1 MNKLRLYDDEDR
13 KCFICGRN
21 GNGDRLEHHHVFGA
35 ALRPKSEK
43 YGLVVL
49 LCGEG
54 CHRTG
59 IKSVHVNAK
68 LNRALQRKVQL
79 IAMEHYGW
87 TEADFI
93 KIFGKSYL
101 RKEG

>member
-1 MNKLRLYDDEDR
+1 MKLHLYDEDDK

-59 IKSVHVNAK
+59 KNSVHVNAK
-68 LNRALQRKVQL
+68 INRILQRKVQL
-79 IAMEHYGW
+79 KAMTFYGW
-87 TEADFI
+87 SEDEFRE
-93 KIFGKSYL
+93 IFGKSYL
-101 RKEG
+101 RKDC